1 VLDGVTVID
10 FSHYLPGPFA
20 SLRLADLGAE
30 VIKIEPKTG
39 DMMRSLAE
47 ECVFRANNASKKSIA
62 LDLKNEQDL
71 QTAKQLIQKADVI
84 IESFR
89 PGVMKRLGLSYEDVC
104 AMNETVIYCSI
115 SGFGQQSK
123 YSSFGSHD
131 LNYMAITG
139 MLAQLKDQEGRP
151 VHPTITLADLIGSI
165 HAVEQIVAA
174 LYHRERTGKGTYID
188 LSLVDGLLSMMANHF
203 VIEHDTG
210 RKNGIAEL
218 AGTIVSYHLY
228 ETKDGRYVSLAALE
242 KKFWENFCLAVEK
255 PEWIPH
261 HYSPASGEN
270 PIFQEIVHLFQTKT
284 LQEWIEFSQTV
295 DCCLAPVLETDE
307 AKELFAS
314 DTYRKMIH
322 IAGRRIEVATRYDET
337 LLQKRKKAPSLNE
350 HGDQLRKKG
359 VMNDDECAIKHFDN
373 VRKSGN
379 VFSD

>member
-1 VLDGVTVID
+1 MLDGVTVID

-71 QTAKQLIQKADVI
+71 QAAKQLIQKADVI

-89 PGVMKRLGLSYEDVC
+89 PGVMKRLGLSYKDVL
-104 AMNETVIYCSI
+104 AINETVIYCSI

-123 YSSFGSHD
+123 YASFGSHD

-139 MLAQLKDQEGRP
+139 VLAQLKDKEGRP

-174 LYHRERTGKGTYID
+174 LYYREQTGKGTYID

-261 HYSPASGEN
+261 HYSPASEES

-307 AKELFAS
+307 AKALFAGDS
-314 DTYRKMIH
+314 YRKMIH
-322 IAGRRIEVATRYDET
+322 IAGRRIEVATRYDEA
-337 LLQKRKKAPSLNE
+337 LLQKRQKAPSLNE
-350 HGDQLRKKG
+350 HGGQLRKK
-359 VMNDDECAIKHFDN
+359 E
-373 VRKSGN
+373 
-379 VFSD
+379 

>member
-62 LDLKNEQDL
+62 LNLKNEQDL
-71 QTAKQLIQKADVI
+71 QTAKQLIRKADVI

-89 PGVMKRLGLSYEDVC
+89 PGVMRRLGLSYEDIR
-104 AMNETVIYCSI
+104 AINETVIYCSI

-123 YSSFGSHD
+123 YSLLGSHD
-131 LNYMAITG
+131 LNYMAMTG
-139 MLAQLKDQEGRP
+139 VLAQLKDQEGRP

-165 HAVEQIVAA
+165 HAVEQIAAA
-174 LYHRERTGKGTYID
+174 LYYRERTGKGMYID
-188 LSLVDGLLSMMANHF
+188 LSLVDGLLSMMMNHF

-210 RKNGIAEL
+210 RKNGIDVL

-242 KKFWENFCLAVEK
+242 KKFWENFCHAVEK

-261 HYSPASGEN
+261 HDSLASEEN
-270 PIFQEIVHLFQTKT
+270 EIFQEIVRLFQTKT

-295 DCCLAPVLETDE
+295 DCCLAPVLEADE
-307 AKELFAS
+307 AKALFAADS
-314 DTYRKMIH
+314 YRKMIH
-322 IAGRRIEVATRYDET
+322 IAGRRIEVATRYDEE
-337 LLQKRKKAPSLNE
+337 LWQKRKPAPSLDE
-350 HGDQLRKKG
+350 HGDQLRKK
-359 VMNDDECAIKHFDN
+359 EW
-373 VRKSGN
+373 
-379 VFSD
+379 

>member
-1 VLDGVTVID
+1 MLDGVTVID

-39 DMMRSLAE
+39 DMMRSLSE
-47 ECVFRANNASKKSIA
+47 ECVFRANNAGKKSIA
-62 LDLKNEQDL
+62 LDLKNEKDL
-71 QTAKQLIQKADVI
+71 QAAKQLIRKADVI

-89 PGVMKRLGLSYEDVC
+89 PGVMKRLGLSYEDVS
-104 AMNETVIYCSI
+104 AINETIIYCSI

-123 YSSFGSHD
+123 YSLLGSHD

-139 MLAQLKDQEGRP
+139 VLAQLKDKEGRP
-151 VHPTITLADLIGSI
+151 VHPAVTLADLIGSI

-188 LSLVDGLLSMMANHF
+188 LSLVDGLLSMMTNHF

-210 RKNGIAEL
+210 RKNGIDVL
-218 AGTIVSYHLY
+218 AGTIVCYHLY

-242 KKFWENFCLAVEK
+242 KKFWENFCHAVEK
-255 PEWIPH
+255 PEWISY
-261 HYSPASGEN
+261 HYSPAKEEN
-270 PIFQEIVHLFQTKT
+270 PIFLEIVRLFQTKT

-307 AKELFAS
+307 AKSLFARDS
-314 DTYRKMIH
+314 YRKMIH

-350 HGDQLRKKG
+350 HGDQLRKR
-359 VMNDDECAIKHFDN
+359 E
-373 VRKSGN
+373 
-379 VFSD
+379 